1 MSGVIVFILRVL
13 LAASLY
19 GFIGWATYTIW
30 RELKVNNELIGSRKI
45 PSITLSM
52 IQMGEEVSRVFVVPE
67 VTIGRDGTCD
77 FPIAND
83 TVSAQHARLSYHHKQ
98 WWVEDLLSTNGTFLN
113 DERVSIATVII
124 SGDELR
130 CGNINL
136 LVTLTAV

>member
-19 GFIGWATYTIW
+19 GFIGWAIYTIW
-30 RELKVNNELIGSRKI
+30 RELRVNNELISSRKI

-52 IQMGEEVSRVFVVPE
+52 IQMGEEVSREFIVPE
-67 VTIGRDGTCD
+67 VTIGRDGACD
-77 FPIAND
+77 FPIVND

-130 CGNINL
+130 CGKINL
-136 LVTLTAV
+136 LVTLTAA